1 MIKIKLGKKT
11 ADKVNKRTKN
21 RARIRKKV
29 QGTEARPRL
38 AVFRS
43 TKHTYAQLIDDEGGK
58 VLAAA
63 STKSE
68 SQSKKNVDASK
79 AVGTALA
86 KKAIEKNIKNVVFDR
101 SGYVYHGRVK
111 AVADGAREGGLEF

>member
-11 ADKVNKRTKN
+11 ADKVNKRAKN

-29 QGTEARPRL
+29 QGTGERPRL
-38 AVFRS
+38 AVYRS
-43 TKHTYAQLIDDEGGK
+43 TKHTYAQLIDDVAGK

-79 AVGTALA
+79 AVGSALA
-86 KKAIEKNIKNVVFDR
+86 KKAMEKNIKNVVFDR